1 MLHIHVFQ
9 LNVRFLGAST
19 KLRNASISFVMSVRQ
34 AAVWNSTPTGRI
46 LMKCDILDF
55 FENLLRK
62 VKFHENPT
70 KITRTLHEDFSHL

>member
-1 MLHIHVFQ
+1 MLGFWAHLQNCETRV
-9 LNVRFLGAST
+9 LAS
-19 KLRNASISFVMSVRQ
+19 SCPSVRQ